1 MRYLKPTV
9 LFTVLLAIA
18 LATGMA
24 RRPDSLSD
32 DALVQYA
39 QRFHAS
45 RDWAAYP
52 KSGPIGTHRGVKV
65 IAEIRCSDVCP
76 DYTRL
81 VVHYDVKPGADC
93 AAAGGSEVDV
103 LMPFAI
109 AVRNERFCVPRVLV
123 PNGLY
128 SAP

>member
-1 MRYLKPTV
+1 MRPAV

-24 RRPDSLSD
+24 RHRDTLSD
-32 DALVQYA
+32 DDLV
-39 QRFHAS
+39 RFARKVQGS
-45 RDWAAYP
+45 RNFSAYP
-52 KSGPIGTHRGVKV
+52 RNGAVIGTHRGNRVL
-65 IAEIRCSDVCP
+65 AEVRCSDVCP

-81 VVHYDVKPGADC
+81 VIHYDVKPGADC
-93 AAAGGSEVDV
+93 RDAGGRDAQV

-109 AVRNERFCVPRVLV
+109 AVRNETFCVPAVLV
-123 PNGLY
+123 DGKLY

>member
-24 RRPDSLSD
+24 RHPDSLSD
-32 DALVQYA
+32 DALVKYA
-39 QRFHAS
+39 ERFHAS
-45 RDWAAYP
+45 RDWGAYP
-52 KSGPIGTHRGVKV
+52 KSGPIGTHRGVRV
-65 IAEIRCSDVCP
+65 VAEVRCSDVCP

-81 VVHYDVKPGADC
+81 VIHYDAKPGADC
-93 AAAGGSEVDV
+93 TAVGGSEVDV

-123 PNGLY
+123 PNSLY